1 MVLLAAKQTF
11 KISKLQNYMSHVN
24 ETWSSYVPPQHL
36 PLAGKCGWHLRDEG
50 GRSGGCIHKAIK
62 KCHEIKIISTL
73 TRPNN
78 SLKKAMN
85 LGVFL
90 LSSLTI
96 SLYCWQGV
104 RVEGGGLPPIRGVLL
119 TSKSSLKW
127 YFLLLSDLLKYQ
139 NIKTP
144 ELHVPCKWNLVQ
156 LCTTSTPFMS
166 RKMRVTDNRGSWGV
180 GGVWRVHTKSHEK
193 MPWN

>member
-36 PLAGKCGWHLRDEG
+36 PLAGKCGWHLRGEG

-62 KCHEIKIISTL
+62 KCHEINIFSTL

-85 LGVFL
+85 LGFFFTVILNHLAL
-90 LSSLTI
+90 LLKGDT
-96 SLYCWQGV
+96 
-104 RVEGGGLPPIRGVLL
+104 EGARWELGLNPIRGVLV
-119 TSKSSLKW
+119 TTRSSLKW
-127 YFLLLSDLLKYQ
+127 YFLLLSELLKYQ
-139 NIKTP
+139 N
-144 ELHVPCKWNLVQ
+144 
-156 LCTTSTPFMS
+156 S
-166 RKMRVTDNRGSWGV
+166 RITFPM
-180 GGVWRVHTKSHEK
+180 
-193 MPWN
+193 